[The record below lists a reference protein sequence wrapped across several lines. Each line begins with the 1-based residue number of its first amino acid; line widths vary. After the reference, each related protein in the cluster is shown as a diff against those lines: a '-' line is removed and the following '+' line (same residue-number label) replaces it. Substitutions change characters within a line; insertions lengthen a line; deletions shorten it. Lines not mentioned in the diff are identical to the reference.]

1 MARNRRKK
9 ALYEVMSKAKLKPG
23 YGRPLEQMQPKES
36 AEAEP
41 AAKQKKGTLETPKAA
56 ARWWRK
62 PRIAQFNAGRF
73 EFSIPY
79 QLAIVAVLVLI
90 LLIIAAY
97 RVGQSSY
104 STGQQVAG
112 EPGKGMQETGK
123 ENPTGQA
130 TSDMSR
136 SSAQA
141 RDMSQN
147 AKEVGRPQSTGDNVI
162 VLAQFSKPADLAP
175 VKAHFAR
182 YNIETELVNEDG
194 RWFLQT
200 TNTYNNPNR
209 PGTDGYKARQ
219 KIIEVGAKYKA
230 PPGFDT
236 FATHLFSDAY
246 GKNVK

>member
-23 YGRPLEQMQPKES
+23 YGRTLEQTQPKKS

-41 AAKQKKGTLETPKAA
+41 AAKQKKSTLETP
-56 ARWWRK
+56 K

-79 QLAIVAVLVLI
+79 QLAIAAVLVLI
-90 LLIIAAY
+90 LLIVAAY

-104 STGQQVAG
+104 STGRQGAG
-112 EPGKGMQETGK
+112 EPSEGMQETGK

-136 SSAQA
+136 YSTRA
-141 RDMSQN
+141 RDVSQN
-147 AKEVGRPQSTGDNVI
+147 AKKVGRPKSTGNNVI

-175 VKAHFAR
+175 VKTHFAR
-182 YNIETELVNEDG
+182 YDIETEIVPENG

-200 TNTYNNPNR
+200 KQKYDNPATR
-209 PGTDGYKARQ
+209 GTDGYKARQ